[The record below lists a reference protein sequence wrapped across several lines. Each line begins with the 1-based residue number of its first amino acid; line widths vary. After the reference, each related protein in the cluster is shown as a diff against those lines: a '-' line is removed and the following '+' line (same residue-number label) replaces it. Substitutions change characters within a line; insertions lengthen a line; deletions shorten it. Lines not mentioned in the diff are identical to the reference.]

1 MAGQTRLHLCFN
13 PAIGAGLRRTL
24 EAAFGRL
31 NVETARWRYRAHRP
45 REPRLGRGD
54 HPGGRRRFFPRA
66 AETAPALPDVIAWA
80 GIPYSSETR
89 NGQPHDRGVMT
100 FTRVQS
106 VAAAYHGEFADGKRA
121 GLGAAVTDE
130 APVSSGQW
138 SADEACGFGILEAP
152 DVWRFKGCVKAVAS
166 AAPIAEQGRNWSLP
180 DAIRVTTMHHA
191 VASSLPAPASE
202 QLAPAAD
209 RILQFIKHH
218 GARAS
223 DHHGGRHK
231 H

>member
-1 MAGQTRLHLCFN
+1 
-13 PAIGAGLRRTL
+13 
-24 EAAFGRL
+24 
-31 NVETARWRYRAHRP
+31 
-45 REPRLGRGD
+45 
-54 HPGGRRRFFPRA
+54 
-66 AETAPALPDVIAWA
+66 
-80 GIPYSSETR
+80 
-89 NGQPHDRGVMT
+89 MT